1 MCHDLGVGPFRYL
14 LFLAVAVSLSVYL
27 YRGYRRWIAP
37 PATTDAEG
45 VPAPSADSPAPTS
58 PRAASPV
65 AEPAKPPRSLGFTN
79 PSILPADDRST
90 SGSESLVEAVI
101 REELARKRAE
111 ESGEPEPDAAPTTGR
126 SGLFAPDERSTG
138 SAAERVSVAAALTGV
153 RLPDDLVPF
162 VGSGTSVDPHQV
174 LFLAPTLPAA
184 EVGRALGDEL
194 ERLGYRVASESDVVA
209 VATKGSA
216 VLRVALHPDPANE
229 RVDGVRRFPTA
240 PASGVVIEFTT

>member
-14 LFLAVAVSLSVYL
+14 LFLAVAFSLSVYL

-37 PATTDAEG
+37 PTSTDPGGLDTPPSDPTAPARAGAAPAVEKPAT
-45 VPAPSADSPAPTS
+45 
-58 PRAASPV
+58 
-65 AEPAKPPRSLGFTN
+65 PPRSLGFTS

-101 REELARKRAE
+101 REELARKRG
-111 ESGEPEPDAAPTTGR
+111 GEPGDPAPDTGPAAGR
-126 SGLFAPDERSTG
+126 SGLFASDER
-138 SAAERVSVAAALTGV
+138 AAERVSVAAALTGV
-153 RLPDDLVPF
+153 RLPDDLVPL
-162 VGSGTSVDPHQV
+162 VGNDTSVDPHLV
-174 LFLAPTLPAA
+174 TFLAPTLPAA

-216 VLRVALHPDPANE
+216 VLRVALYPDPANE

-240 PASGVVIEFTT
+240 PATGVVIEFTT